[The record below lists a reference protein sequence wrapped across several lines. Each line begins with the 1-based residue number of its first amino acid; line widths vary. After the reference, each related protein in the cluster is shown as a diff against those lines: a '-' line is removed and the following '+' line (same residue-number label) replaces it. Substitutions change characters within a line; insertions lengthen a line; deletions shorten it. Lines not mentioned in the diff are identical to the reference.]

1 MAKDYYETLGVSRQ
15 ADGNDIKKAY
25 RRLAMKHHPDRNTG
39 GARAKAEK
47 RFKEIKE
54 AYEVLADEQKRAAYD
69 QFGHAGVNGAA
80 GAGFGAGFGAGTG
93 FGGFADIFE
102 DVFGFG
108 QGGRHASS
116 AYAGRDLE
124 YAINLT
130 LEEAVSG
137 VEKRIRVT
145 MPRTCTACDGSGA
158 EPGAGV
164 EECRACHGS
173 GEIRMQQGVFSVRQ
187 TCPHCRGQGRTISQV
202 CAECHGDGRVRKAR
216 ELSVK
221 IPAGIDNGDNIRLAG
236 EGEAGGRGGPSGDLY
251 VRVRIKPHKLF
262 RRDGAN
268 LLLDVPVPLV
278 CAVIG
283 GEVEVPG
290 LHERFRLKVPSST
303 QNGSLLRIRGKG
315 IKPLRGGSAGDI
327 ICRVNVEIPVNV
339 TDEQREL
346 LVKFDQSLTSSNR
359 QHTPKSDNWIKGVKD
374 FLADIF

>member
-15 ADGNDIKKAY
+15 AAAKEIKKAY
-25 RRLAMKHHPDRNTG
+25 QRLAMKHHPDRNTED
-39 GARAKAEK
+39 AKAEE

-80 GAGFGAGFGAGTG
+80 GGKGFGAGFGAGTG
-93 FGGFADIFE
+93 FGGFSDIFE

-108 QGGRHASS
+108 QGGRRASA

-124 YAINLT
+124 YAIDLT

-137 VEKRIRVT
+137 AEKRVRVT
-145 MPRTCTACDGSGA
+145 MPRTCTACGGSGA
-158 EPGAGV
+158 EPGAGI
-164 EECRACHGS
+164 EECPACHGS

-187 TCPHCRGQGRTISQV
+187 TCPQCGGQGRTVSKLCV
-202 CAECHGDGRVRKAR
+202 ECDGGGRVRKVR

-236 EGEAGGRGGPSGDLY
+236 EGEAGGRGGPAGDLY
-251 VRVRIKPHKLF
+251 VRIRVKPHKLF
-262 RRDGAN
+262 KRDGSH

-290 LHERFRLKVPSST
+290 LHERFRLKVPPAS
-303 QNGSLLRIRGKG
+303 QNSSLLRIRGKG
-315 IKPLRGGSAGDI
+315 IKPLRGGPVGDI
-327 ICRVNVEIPVNV
+327 ICRVNVEIPVHI

-346 LVKFDQSLTSSNR
+346 LIQFDRSLTSSNR
-359 QHTPKSDNWIKGVKD
+359 QHTPKSDSWIRGVKD
-374 FLADIF
+374 FLAGIF